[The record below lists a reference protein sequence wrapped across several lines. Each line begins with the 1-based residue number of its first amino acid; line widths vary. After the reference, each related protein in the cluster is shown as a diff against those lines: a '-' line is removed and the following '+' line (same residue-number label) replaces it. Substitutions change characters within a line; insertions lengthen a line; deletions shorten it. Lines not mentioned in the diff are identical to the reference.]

1 MEQLIRQFMDRY
13 MTREE
18 IAYRLP
24 VSLPITQFWPVMEE
38 ARRKAAVRLPLLAQ
52 NGEPFWFVV
61 NKSIEEQCDAVA
73 RMARRSDLLD
83 GLAPEVI
90 EDATIDEAVWSSA
103 IEGAFTSRAEAARII
118 RQNKTPANK
127 SEQMVKNNYKA
138 LLYVLESLE
147 APITAKTLTDIAGIV
162 TDGASDERIDAF
174 RKEPVY
180 VMGRE
185 GVIYTPPD
193 ARDVPRLMDDLLE
206 FIGESELHPLL
217 KACIAHFYFV
227 YVHPFMDGNG
237 RTARALSYMML
248 LRTGY
253 DFFRYFSI
261 SGLVARERNG
271 YYKAMRNVEQ
281 DGNDMTYFIDFYS
294 SMLSRSVQKMEDQ
307 FVRHILTGRKLKAL
321 EAAGRLNERQLRGT
335 RWLLEGEPERVT
347 VETWK
352 KKYRITTETAR
363 RDLLLLC
370 EEGVLERTLEGRK
383 AVFRILR
390 EPV

>member
-1 MEQLIRQFMDRY
+1 MEQLVRQFMDRY

-24 VSLPITQFWPVMEE
+24 VSLPIARFWPVMEE
-38 ARRKAAVRLPLLAQ
+38 ARKKAAVRLPLLTQ
-52 NGEPFWFVV
+52 DGEPFWFVV
-61 NKSIEEQCDAVA
+61 NKSVEEQCDAVA

-83 GLAPEVI
+83 GLAPEVM

-118 RQNKTPANK
+118 RQDKTPASK
-127 SEQMVKNNYKA
+127 SEQMVKNNYRA
-138 LLYVLESLE
+138 LLYVLENLE
-147 APITAKTLTDIAGIV
+147 GPITAKTLVDIARIV
-162 TDGASDERIDAF
+162 TEGASDERVDAF
-174 RKEPVY
+174 RTESVY

-193 ARDVPRLMDDLLE
+193 AQDVPRLVDDLLE
-206 FIGESELHPLL
+206 FIATSELHPLL
-217 KACIAHFYFV
+217 KACIAHFYFA

-261 SGLVARERNG
+261 SGLVARERNS
-271 YYKAMRNVEQ
+271 YYRAMRDVEQ
-281 DGNDMTYFIDFYS
+281 GGGDMTYFIDFYS
-294 SMLSRSVQKMEDQ
+294 SMLSRSVRKMEEQ
-307 FVRHILTGRKLKAL
+307 FVRHILTEKKLKAL
-321 EAAGRLNERQLRGT
+321 EAAGKMNERQMKGAR
-335 RWLLEGEPERVT
+335 RLLEGEPERVT
-347 VETWK
+347 TQTWK